1 VASGSF
7 DFRSIQKYF
16 GPQTSGDINDFLE
29 KMPQNAGKGAL
40 IAAGISWGMVAA
52 LGLFC
57 VMQMQHLTDLRA
69 ELLQSEAL
77 KPAVPKIS
85 YEAIDKKELD
95 SLIEDFKAV
104 YPGMTFTV
112 TKGALAISSRSTTDY
127 ARFREILG
135 HVVNSGSGWRV
146 GVESLCVGR
155 ECKTNALE
163 AKVKIQKLKI
173 DKPSSSSTM

>member
-1 VASGSF
+1 MASGSF
-7 DFRSIQKYF
+7 DFRSFQKYF
-16 GPQTSGDINDFLE
+16 GPQASGDLNIFLE

-57 VMQMQHLTDLRA
+57 VMQMKSLTDLRA

-77 KPAVPKIS
+77 KPAVPTIS
-85 YEAIDKKELD
+85 YETIDKKALD
-95 SLIEDFKAV
+95 NLIEDFRAV

-112 TKGALAISSRSTTDY
+112 TKGSLAISSRSTSDY

-135 HVVNSGSGWRV
+135 HIVNAGPMWRV
-146 GVESLCVGR
+146 GVESICVGR